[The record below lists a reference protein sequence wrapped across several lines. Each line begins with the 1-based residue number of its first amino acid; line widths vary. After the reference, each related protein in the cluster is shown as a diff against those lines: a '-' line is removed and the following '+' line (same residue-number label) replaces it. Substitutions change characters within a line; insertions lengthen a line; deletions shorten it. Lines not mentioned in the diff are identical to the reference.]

1 LKTDATKRTLKV
13 LRDNGWTACVV
24 ERFLAYAKP
33 HGKRVDALGF
43 GDILACRP
51 PGVQHYAEIYLI
63 QCCPGAS
70 HAEHKEKIMALP
82 TRLVWKASGGKV
94 MLVSWALRG
103 KRGERKRWTM
113 REEEL

>member
-1 LKTDATKRTLKV
+1 
-13 LRDNGWTACVV
+13 VV
-24 ERFLAYAKP
+24 ERWLAYAKP
-33 HGKRVDALGF
+33 YGKRVDAFNF

-51 PGVQHYAEIYLI
+51 PGTQHYGEIYLI

-70 HAEHKEKIMALP
+70 HAEHKEKILGLP
-82 TRLVWKASGGKV
+82 ELGIWKASGGKV

-103 KRGERKRWTM
+103 ERGKRKRWTI